1 MLLENRGLGIGHRV
15 LRIVYSFF
23 LLPKNMRA
31 IFKKWFYQER
41 RVLITATVIA
51 GTVMLVR
58 WFGLLQLWEWAA
70 FDQFVRW
77 RPSEPTD
84 NRIVIVEIGER
95 DLQKYG
101 YPISDG
107 VMAQLLQKLNAGKPR
122 AIGLDIYRDLP
133 TQPGNAELLKT
144 FKTIPNLI
152 GIELMEDESRLGVRP
167 PTVLDKLDRIGFNN
181 VVIDA
186 DGKVRRMLLY
196 AWPSDGKTRQSFAL
210 KLALLYLES
219 EGVSPQ
225 PAYVNPKYLQ
235 LGKGVFQ
242 PFQRND
248 GAYVRS
254 DSRGYQILASFR
266 GPIGSFRTVS
276 MSDVLSGKVS
286 VDFVRSRVVLIGS
299 TATSLKDFQQNSYS
313 YDLFSSPQQIPGV
326 ELQAHFLS
334 QILSAALDGR
344 RAINV
349 WSDSLELAWILLW
362 SWIGTTVSW
371 KLRSL
376 SRSAWCL
383 LSITIF
389 LNVTLYLAFLAG
401 WWLPLIPP
409 MFSLLGSGAA
419 VVGYLAHLQEEL
431 KRSKEFLQSLI
442 DTIPDPIFVKDQNHR
457 MLVLNQAYCRFIGS
471 SLEMLI
477 SQTDYDLFSKA
488 EADIFWEQ
496 DELVLKTNQQLENE
510 EDFTDANGI
519 TYLIATKR
527 SLHKDAMGNVFLVGI
542 IRDITERKQLEKI
555 LKQKNAELSHQA
567 DHDILTG
574 LPNRKL
580 FYERLNQSLEKA
592 LINHELVALLFLD
605 LDGFKLINDT
615 LGHSIGDLLLKAV
628 SERLKCC
635 LRSSDTISRL
645 GGDEFTVILTTI
657 PTREEAAK
665 VAEKICD
672 AIKQPFILQEHTVS
686 VTTSIGISLYPVDT
700 QDRDVLVN
708 NADAAMYRSK
718 KSGKNQYQFG

>member
-1 MLLENRGLGIGHRV
+1 
-15 LRIVYSFF
+15 
-23 LLPKNMRA
+23 MRA
-31 IFKKWFYQER
+31 ILKKWLYQER
-41 RVLITATVIA
+41 RVLITATAVAGAVIF
-51 GTVMLVR
+51 VR
-58 WFGLLQLWEWAA
+58 WFGLLQLWEWAV

-77 RPSEPTD
+77 RPAEPVD

-144 FKTIPNLI
+144 LKTIPNLI
-152 GIELMEDESRLGVRP
+152 GIELIADEIRLGVRP
-167 PTVLDKLDRIGFNN
+167 PLVLDKLDRVGFNN

-219 EGVSPQ
+219 EGISPQ
-225 PAYVNPKYLQ
+225 PASVNPKYLQ
-235 LGKGVFQ
+235 LGKGVFR
-242 PFQRND
+242 PFQQND

-254 DSRGYQILASFR
+254 DSRGYQILASLR

-276 MSDVLSGKVS
+276 ISEVLSDKVPA
-286 VDFVRSRVVLIGS
+286 DFVRSRIVLIGS
-299 TATSLKDFQQNSYS
+299 TATSLKDFHQNAYS
-313 YDLFSSPQQIPGV
+313 YDLFTSPQQISGV

-344 RAINV
+344 GGINV
-349 WSDSLELAWILLW
+349 WSDSAQTAWILLW
-362 SWIGTTVSW
+362 SWVGASVSW

-383 LSITIF
+383 WTISIF
-389 LNVTLYLAFLAG
+389 LNATLYLAFLAG
-401 WWLPLIPP
+401 WWLSLIPP
-409 MFSLLGSGAA
+409 MLSLLGSGVA

-442 DTIPDPIFVKDQNHR
+442 DTIPDPIFVKDKNHR
-457 MLVLNQAYCRFIGS
+457 LVVVNQAYCRFIGS
-471 SLEMLI
+471 SLEMLT
-477 SQTDYDLFSKA
+477 SKTDYDLFSKA

-496 DELVLKTNQQLENE
+496 DELVLTTNEQLENE
-510 EDFTDANGI
+510 ENFTDTHGI
-519 TYLIATKR
+519 THLIATKR
-527 SLHKDAMGNVFLVGI
+527 SLHKDAAGNLFLVGI
-542 IRDITERKQLEKI
+542 IRDITERKRLEEE

-567 DHDILTG
+567 GHDVLTS

-592 LINHELVALLFLD
+592 LINDELVALLFLD

-628 SERLKCC
+628 SDRLKCC
-635 LRSSDTISRL
+635 LRCSDTISRL
-645 GGDEFTVILTTI
+645 GGDEFTVILPAI
-657 PTREEAAK
+657 PSREETAK
-665 VAEKICD
+665 VAEKIRD
-672 AIKQPFILQEHTVS
+672 AIKEPFILEEHTVS

-700 QDRDVLVN
+700 EDRDVLVN
-708 NADAAMYRSK
+708 KADAAMYRAK
-718 KSGKNQYQFG
+718 EFGKNQYQFS

>member
-1 MLLENRGLGIGHRV
+1 
-15 LRIVYSFF
+15 
-23 LLPKNMRA
+23 MRA
-31 IFKKWFYQER
+31 ILKKWLYQER
-41 RVLITATVIA
+41 RVLITATAVAGAVIF
-51 GTVMLVR
+51 VR
-58 WFGLLQLWEWAA
+58 WFGLLQLWEWAV

-77 RPSEPTD
+77 RPAEPVD

-144 FKTIPNLI
+144 LKTIPNLI
-152 GIELMEDESRLGVRP
+152 GIELIADEIRLGVRP
-167 PTVLDKLDRIGFNN
+167 PLVLDKLDRVGFNN

-219 EGVSPQ
+219 EGISPQ
-225 PAYVNPKYLQ
+225 PASVNPKYLQ
-235 LGKGVFQ
+235 LGKGVFR
-242 PFQRND
+242 PFQQND

-254 DSRGYQILASFR
+254 DSRGYQILASLR

-276 MSDVLSGKVS
+276 ISEVLSDKVPA
-286 VDFVRSRVVLIGS
+286 DFVRSRIVLIGS
-299 TATSLKDFQQNSYS
+299 TATSLKDFHQNAYS
-313 YDLFSSPQQIPGV
+313 YDLFTSPQQISGV

-344 RAINV
+344 GGINV
-349 WSDSLELAWILLW
+349 WSDSVALVWILLW
-362 SWIGTTVSW
+362 SWVGASVSW

-383 LSITIF
+383 WTISIF
-389 LNVTLYLAFLAG
+389 LNATLYLAFLAG
-401 WWLPLIPP
+401 WWLSLIPP
-409 MFSLLGSGAA
+409 MLSLLGSGVA

-442 DTIPDPIFVKDQNHR
+442 DTIPDPIFVKDKNHR
-457 MLVLNQAYCRFIGS
+457 LVVVNQAYCRFIGS
-471 SLEMLI
+471 SLEMLT
-477 SQTDYDLFSKA
+477 SKTDYDLFSKA

-496 DELVLKTNQQLENE
+496 DELVLTTNEQLENE
-510 EDFTDANGI
+510 ENFTDTHGI
-519 TYLIATKR
+519 THLIATKR
-527 SLHKDAMGNVFLVGI
+527 SLHKDAAGNLFLVGI
-542 IRDITERKQLEKI
+542 IRDITERKRLEEE

-567 DHDILTG
+567 GHDVLTG

-592 LINHELVALLFLD
+592 LINDELVALLFLD

-628 SERLKCC
+628 SDRLKCC
-635 LRSSDTISRL
+635 LRCSDTISRL
-645 GGDEFTVILTTI
+645 GGDEFTVILPAI
-657 PTREEAAK
+657 PSREETAK
-665 VAEKICD
+665 VAEKIRD
-672 AIKQPFILQEHTVS
+672 AIKEPFILEEHTVS

-700 QDRDVLVN
+700 EDRDVLVN
-708 NADAAMYRSK
+708 KADAAMYRAK
-718 KSGKNQYQFG
+718 EFGKNQYQFS

>member
-1 MLLENRGLGIGHRV
+1 LEIGHWESGIGLGIV
-15 LRIVYSFF
+15 SSFF

-31 IFKKWFYQER
+31 ILKKWFYQER
-41 RVLITATVIA
+41 RVLITATAIA

-122 AIGLDIYRDLP
+122 AIGLDMYRDLP

-152 GIELMEDESRLGVRP
+152 GIELMADETRLGVRP
-167 PTVLDKLDRIGFNN
+167 PTVLDKLDQIGFNN
-181 VVIDA
+181 VVLDA

-196 AWPSDGKTRQSFAL
+196 AWPSDGKTHQSFAL
-210 KLALLYLES
+210 KLALLYLKS
-219 EGVSPQ
+219 EGVSAQ
-225 PAYVNPKYLQ
+225 PASVNPKYLQ

-254 DSRGYQILASFR
+254 DSRGYQILASLR

-276 MSDVLSGKVS
+276 ISDVLSGKVP
-286 VDFVRSRVVLIGS
+286 VDFVRSRVVLIGL

-313 YDLFSSPQQIPGV
+313 YDLFSSPQSIPGV

-344 RAINV
+344 GGINV
-349 WSDSLELAWILLW
+349 WSDSLELLWILLW
-362 SWIGTTVSW
+362 SWVGTNVSW

-383 LSITIF
+383 LSISIF

-409 MFSLLGSGAA
+409 MLSLLGSGAA
-419 VVGYLAHLQEEL
+419 VVAYLAHLQEEL

-457 MLVLNQAYCRFIGS
+457 LLVLNQAYCQFIGS
-471 SLEMLI
+471 SLEILT
-477 SQTDYDLFSKA
+477 SKTDYDLFSKA

-510 EDFTDANGI
+510 ENFTDNHGI
-519 TYLIATKR
+519 THLIATKR
-527 SLHKDAMGNVFLVGI
+527 SLHKDAVGNLFLVGI
-542 IRDITERKQLEKI
+542 IRDITERKRLEEA

-615 LGHSIGDLLLKAV
+615 LGHNIGDLLLKAV
-628 SERLKCC
+628 SDRLRSC
-635 LRSSDTISRL
+635 LRGSDTISRL
-645 GGDEFTVILTTI
+645 GGDEFTVILPAI
-657 PTREEAAK
+657 PTREEAAV
-665 VAEKICD
+665 VAEKIRD
-672 AIKQPFILQEHTVS
+672 AIKQPFLLQEHTVF

-718 KSGKNQYQFG
+718 ESGKNQYQFG